1 MQTGWLDKQMLDL
14 GFSIPGPSTE
24 RRLVLA
30 TGMKEKGG
38 KTHFGMTAP
47 ARIGAV
53 SIDQGTKEVAEKFI
67 AMGKE
72 IALCRIKTPPLVA
85 LLKKDANKI
94 DKSWIMEHA
103 EEEWERAK
111 AAIIAVIENYS
122 GNRKSG
128 SGFRSLLVDT
138 ATEFYELCRL
148 ARHGKLAQVLPH
160 HYGPLNAEFR
170 ELVKRAAEREDLNCI
185 WIHKRRKVY
194 KENAKGESNWTGEW
208 ERSGF
213 ADLAYLADV
222 NLENYYDYE
231 QQVFG
236 AKMLD
241 CRQNPACIGQEFEG
255 EFCNFT
261 AVACSVFPDT
271 KASYWS

>member
-1 MQTGWLDKQMLDL
+1 MQTGWLDKQMSDL
-14 GFSIPGPSTE
+14 GFSIPGPSAE
-24 RRLVLA
+24 RRLVIA
-30 TGMKEKGG
+30 SGMKEKGG

-47 ARIGAV
+47 PPIGVV
-53 SIDQGTKEVAEKFI
+53 SIDQGTKEIVEKFI
-67 AMGKE
+67 AMGKK

-85 LLKKDANKI
+85 LLRKDKDRI

-103 EEEWERAK
+103 EEEWEKAK
-111 AAIIAVIENYS
+111 RAIIAIIENPA
-122 GNRKSG
+122 
-128 SGFRSLLVDT
+128 FRTFIGDT

-148 ARHGKLAQVLPH
+148 ARHGKLAQVMPH

-271 KASYWS
+271 KPSYWS